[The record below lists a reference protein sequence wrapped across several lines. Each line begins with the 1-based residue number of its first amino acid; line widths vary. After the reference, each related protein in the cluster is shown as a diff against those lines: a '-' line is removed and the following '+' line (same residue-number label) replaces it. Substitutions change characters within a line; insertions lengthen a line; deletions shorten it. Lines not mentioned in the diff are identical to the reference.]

1 MRIGFVG
8 ANNLTK
14 HYYNA
19 MPACISGVE
28 MAFVDSSLINA
39 RAFIKQYDIKYC
51 ENDQDFLKQVDALV
65 LCASHKNPD
74 ELVNKAIRQGKHL
87 LIANP
92 FLLTYQTLKQLKNLS
107 EEAGIVV
114 QNAWSE
120 KYNSV
125 FSTASPFINNAVFVD
140 VARLSQYSPSNGKI
154 SVVNDLLH
162 KDIEWVLSVVKSN
175 IRKISANALSVVN
188 TEPDFINAKLEF
200 DNGCIVNLTA
210 SRVSEMNLRKARIYN
225 DKSVLFIDFLAKQLK
240 RSYKKSSFLEF
251 EDVEVIIV
259 DEAENQLN
267 DFFFSIKGKK
277 EPDSSLN
284 HILEAKDVTAII
296 LEKIMAKTNLFVA

>member
-14 HYYNA
+14 HYYNSLVSLGNTREA
-19 MPACISGVE
+19 SFI
-28 MAFVDSSLINA
+28 DSSLINA
-39 RAFIKQYDIKYC
+39 RAFIKQYNIKYC
-51 ENDQDFLKQVDALV
+51 ENEQDFLKQVDAV
-65 LCASHKNPD
+65 ILCAFYKNTD
-74 ELVNKAIRQGKHL
+74 ELVNKAIRMGKHL

-92 FLLTYQTLKQLKNLS
+92 FLVSQQTLKQLKNLS
-107 EEAGIVV
+107 TEAGITI

-120 KYNSV
+120 KYNSA
-125 FSTASPFINNAVFVD
+125 FLTASSYINNAVFVD
-140 VARLSQYSPSNGKI
+140 VARLSQYSPSNAKI

-175 IRKISANALSVVN
+175 LRKVSANALSVVN

-251 EDVEVIIV
+251 EDVDVNTV

-267 DFFFSIKGKK
+267 DFFRSIKEKK
-277 EPDSSLN
+277 EPESNLN
-284 HILEAKDVTAII
+284 HILEARDVTTII